1 MKRMYLISVFVL
13 TIAMLFFPL
22 AARGGEKG
30 EDKLPAMGEP
40 FLSPLPIES
49 ETVRVLRSETGKI
62 EEMSVEDY
70 LFSVVA
76 AEMPALYEV
85 EALKAQTVAAYTY
98 AMCKASKENKG
109 YDISDDSSVD
119 QAFVTREKAR
129 EKWGSNADT
138 YEEKIRSAVK
148 SVLYEKITYNSSL
161 ILAAYHAISSGKT
174 ENAADIWGGNYSY
187 LVSVESEG
195 DKLSPNYLS
204 TVALTEAELK
214 EKLKDIVT
222 LDGDAAAWFGDIGK
236 SDSGSVLTAV
246 VGGKAVSGSDIRSAL
261 SLRSANFDVAY
272 SDGTFTFTVRGYGH
286 GIGMSQYGAHYMAM
300 QGKTYK
306 EILLHYYPGCKIE

>member
-1 MKRMYLISVFVL
+1 MIFAHL
-13 TIAMLFFPL
+13 
-22 AARGGEKG
+22 
-30 EDKLPAMGEP
+30 
-40 FLSPLPIES
+40 
-49 ETVRVLRSETGKI
+49 
-62 EEMSVEDY
+62 
-70 LFSVVA
+70 
-76 AEMPALYEV
+76 
-85 EALKAQTVAAYTY
+85 
-98 AMCKASKENKG
+98 
-109 YDISDDSSVD
+109 
-119 QAFVTREKAR
+119 
-129 EKWGSNADT
+129 
-138 YEEKIRSAVK
+138 
-148 SVLYEKITYNSSL
+148 
-161 ILAAYHAISSGKT
+161 
-174 ENAADIWGGNYSY
+174 NY
-187 LVSVESEG
+187 
-195 DKLSPNYLS
+195 
-204 TVALTEAELK
+204 K